1 MRAHVSLR
9 ERSGGREEVGWDN
22 FFFIEEGEWNKSF
35 IFSFLLCSQRGE
47 DGGAVP

>member
-1 MRAHVSLR
+1 M
-9 ERSGGREEVGWDN
+9 EVGRKLDGTI

-47 DGGAVP
+47 EEGAVP